1 VLRRLAPLVACIALA
16 ACGGSGDDED
26 EVRKVVN
33 QLYAGLADRKANRV
47 CDTLSR
53 RQHEAIT
60 AGADGKR
67 AQSCEQVMSLVLS
80 LGGAGLKQA
89 KQAEVTDVELDG
101 DQATVTV
108 EYRNK
113 KTRHGLAKENGA
125 WKIDG
130 LNLDS
135 L

>member
-1 VLRRLAPLVACIALA
+1 VLRRLAPLLACVAVA
-16 ACGGSGDDED
+16 ACGGSGDED
-26 EVRKVVN
+26 AVRKVVN
-33 QLYAGLADRKANRV
+33 QLYAGLADGKANRV

-67 AQSCEQVMSLVLS
+67 AQSCEQVMSVVLS
-80 LGGAGLKQA
+80 LGGDGLKQA
-89 KQAEVTDVELDG
+89 RKAEVTDVELDG

-113 KTRHGLAKENGA
+113 KTRHGLAKENGE
-125 WKIDG
+125 WRIDG
-130 LNLDS
+130 LNLDA